1 MMHQQFQPHE
11 WPLRSALIRGVYDEA
26 WFETVFMALDRLHD
40 ALSAGCLGTVSCVA
54 PEDMVGWLEDI
65 IYTAQEAIVEIRA
78 QSPGSKRDGSW
89 VAQLES
95 EDRDGRFELK

>member
-11 WPLRSALIRGVYDEA
+11 WPLRSALTRGAYDEA
-26 WFETVFMALDRLHD
+26 WFETMFMALDRLHD
-40 ALSAGCLGTVSCVA
+40 ALSASCLGTVSCVA
-54 PEDMVGWLEDI
+54 PDGMVGWLEDI